1 MGKLVPQDPN
11 DEPANILLSRLRLSR
26 QSELN
31 KLKDESKEAAT
42 MLKKLSKLP
51 DVKIEIG
58 VPENWS
64 VVHLID
70 ISLFLVDCHNKSAP
84 YQDDGFPIIRQQIFV
99 TGNSF
104 HLILNLWIK
113 KHMNF
118 GQKGVLLS
126 QVI

>member
-104 HLILNLWIK
+104 HLI
-113 KHMNF
+113 
-118 GQKGVLLS
+118 
-126 QVI
+126 